1 VPKLLTATFH
11 GDPQAIFLKNLAKAK
26 LTNDE
31 VDERTILLELEHG
44 DQLEKRDI
52 DEAMCH
58 LKPVSLYCRVDGGP
72 AEKPVAHLY
81 FGPGFEDRLE
91 LELEE

>member
-1 VPKLLTATFH
+1 
-11 GDPQAIFLKNLAKAK
+11 LAKAK

-31 VDERTILLELEHG
+31 VDERTVLLELEDG

-52 DEAMCH
+52 DEAICR
-58 LKPVSLYCRVDGGP
+58 LKPASLYGSVDGP
-72 AEKPVAHLY
+72 SEKPVAHLY